1 MRARTVY
8 RLLVAVV
15 TFGAAWAGGA
25 MASYADVPV
34 ALAAAEG
41 AARVRIAE
49 EAGPDGPATGV
60 RRAGG
65 GDESRARTMA
75 MMRRGQVLQLL
86 EDPDVMGELG
96 VTPQQEKKIAELR
109 EKAMSLLTH
118 IREQTQAKI
127 EQQITPDMSDE
138 EKMAIRREAM
148 QAMAQAMQEA
158 RADFEIMISEAEN
171 VLAPDQRERL
181 AAIGRERSEADTLTG
196 GLSLLLTARAREEC
210 GLSRDQVE
218 QIRVMLKRLEADA
231 KALREKT
238 LKQAAK
244 GPPPDDPQGESA
256 RGENAKGENAKG
268 EDADDEDPRGFQA
281 QHRLMV
287 KKTRGRIMTILTGE
301 QGEKVEKFL
310 ASRGRRPGDRRQPAT
325 GDRRPSDRS
334 EAEPGP
340 RARRTPER
348 LEPAEAAPVDKEPL
362 REE

>member
-1 MRARTVY
+1 MRAKTVY

-15 TFGAAWAGGA
+15 AFGAAWAGGA
-25 MASYADVPV
+25 MASYADEPV

-65 GDESRARTMA
+65 GDEARARTMA

-158 RADFEIMISEAEN
+158 RADFEIMIGEAEN

-196 GLSLLLTARAREEC
+196 GLSVLLTARAREEC

-218 QIRVMLKRLEADA
+218 QIRAMLKRLENDA
-231 KALREKT
+231 KALRERA
-238 LKQAAK
+238 LKPVAK
-244 GPPPDDPQGESA
+244 EPPRDDAQ
-256 RGENAKGENAKG
+256 GENAKGENAD
-268 EDADDEDPRGFQA
+268 EEDPRGFQA
-281 QHRLMV
+281 QHRLMI
-287 KKTRGRIMTILTGE
+287 KKTRERIMTILTGE

-325 GDRRPSDRS
+325 GDRRPADRS

-340 RARRTPER
+340 RARRSPER
-348 LEPAEAAPVDKEPL
+348 LEPAEAQPVDKESA